1 VKKAL
6 GLAFALSMALTVPAL
21 AEDMTGTIASYNPS
35 AQSFT
40 LEDGTQLWLQSG
52 QEPKVTPGDR
62 VLVTYEVKDGK
73 KVIVTV
79 KQNQTIGGAWPS
91 VQEVE

>member
-1 VKKAL
+1 MKKAL
-6 GLAFALSMALTVPAL
+6 GLAFALTMALTVPAL
-21 AEDMTGTIASYNPS
+21 AEDMTGTINSYNPS
-35 AQSFT
+35 TQSFT

-73 KVIVTV
+73 KVIIEV
-79 KQNQTIGGAWPS
+79 KEQQTIGGAWPS
-91 VQEVE
+91 VQEVD